1 MIVVLLCFPMMELE
15 IVPCAVG
22 HLEKLIEG
30 ADAFEKTYG
39 LQAIPQ
45 GGGFANDGYMPFQG
59 ALDALLNQMQSS
71 QLRQPWLP
79 YLLVFRPDRAVVGLG
94 GFKSVPDARREIEI
108 GYSVAPNYQGRGFA
122 TFAACQLI
130 EIAFGSKLVAR
141 VCAHTLAEHNASA
154 RVLVK
159 SGMTKASAQIDPNHG
174 NLWRW
179 EICAR

>member
-1 MIVVLLCFPMMELE
+1 MIVVLLGFPIMDLE
-15 IVPCAVG
+15 IVPCAVE

-30 ADAFEKTYG
+30 ADAFKKAYG
-39 LQAIPQ
+39 LQAI
-45 GGGFANDGYMPFQG
+45 DGYMPFQG

-130 EIAFGSKLVAR
+130 EIAFGSKLVDR
-141 VCAHTLAEHNASA
+141 VCAHTLAEYNASA

-159 SGMTKASAQIDPNHG
+159 SGMTKVSAQIDPNDG